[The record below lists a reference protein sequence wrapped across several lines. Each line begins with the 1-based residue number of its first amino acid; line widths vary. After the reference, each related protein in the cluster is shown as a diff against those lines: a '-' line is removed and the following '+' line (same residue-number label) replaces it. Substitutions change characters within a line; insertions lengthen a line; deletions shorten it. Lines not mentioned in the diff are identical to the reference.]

1 MMKRILVIQTFRYGD
16 LLQSTPAI
24 GALRRHEP
32 EAEITVLTRRPFG
45 EVLQGNPDVN
55 AVVQWDLEPF
65 DVLAREQRVP
75 GEEQMEAL
83 RRLVRPLLERRFDGV
98 VNLANDFPSA
108 LLAGLIRPRRM
119 EGLIFCRDGRY
130 RVRNEWLRYLF
141 ISTEARLLNGIN
153 LADIFAESCGGSDRQ
168 PPKLPLTAADRR
180 WAAGLLAGFAGT
192 GRAPVGL
199 QVGASKDF
207 KRWPAAHFVEVAR
220 RLLGGGHP
228 LLLFGSAAERPLV
241 NAVVAALPEARA
253 RVRNLAGE
261 TTFARLGAV
270 LERCRLLIS
279 NDTATVHAA
288 AAVGT
293 PSLVITFGPTS
304 AWETAPYAEGHY
316 VLEPVSACFPCNWSK
331 LCPDLPCRDRIGPD
345 DVWRA
350 AWYAL
355 CGSGS
360 AAPPAS
366 GRVRLYRTAWMPD
379 GLLGLQPVN
388 RPELE
393 IRDLLRA
400 MIRTYFVSHRL
411 RRRGESP
418 RHEWRPWLDEMLTWH
433 RVTDVAALSVRVRHA
448 AMDLGALRRLARTGA
463 RAAATL
469 ILNGLQHVE
478 GAPLQRLVA
487 SLSRLEER
495 ILASEENE
503 SLRFLVAGFHHA
515 LRDMEQMPLGE
526 AVVAHRWNF
535 LKLSEACGYVGAA
548 LDAFARQAAIE
559 SEAAAGAT
567 RAVPGMSL
575 EPREAVWHGV
585 G

>member
-65 DVLAREQRVP
+65 DVLAREERVP

-141 ISTEARLLNGIN
+141 ISTEARLLKLNGIN
-153 LADIFAESCGGSDRQ
+153 LADIFAESCGGSDRR

-331 LCPDLPCRDRIGPD
+331 LCPDLPCRDRIGPE

-350 AWYAL
+350 ARY
-355 CGSGS
+355 
-360 AAPPAS
+360 
-366 GRVRLYRTAWMPD
+366 
-379 GLLGLQPVN
+379 
-388 RPELE
+388 
-393 IRDLLRA
+393 
-400 MIRTYFVSHRL
+400 
-411 RRRGESP
+411 
-418 RHEWRPWLDEMLTWH
+418 
-433 RVTDVAALSVRVRHA
+433 
-448 AMDLGALRRLARTGA
+448 ALRRLARTGA

-526 AVVAHRWNF
+526 AVVVHRWNF

-575 EPREAVWHGV
+575 EPGEAVWHGV